1 MIISKEIPIVA
12 YVAYGPFGIEYLKR
26 FISSYT
32 KFKSGCKH
40 KLLIC
45 FKGFS
50 NTNELE
56 KWKKIIDYDFIELFE
71 KNEKNDFD
79 IGSYFR
85 IAEAYKDNLIL
96 FLGTHTR
103 MNCDNWLKI
112 FLNNYRN
119 KRFIGTTGSFASISS
134 QFLGFYYSQYSKF
147 QQLRWGLYHWRKFKL
162 FPNPHIRTTGFFLRG
177 SDLLNLDFDRNKFDK
192 KIETSYFESGRKNI
206 TLQLKKQGFEVGIVN
221 SDNIF
226 FETSQWKN
234 SNTYCLNGQK
244 KLIFIDNRTEEYNL
258 SDNNQKKKMI
268 KFCWGLS

>member
-26 FISSYT
+26 FVSSYT

-50 NTNELE
+50 NTYELE
-56 KWKKIIDYDFIELFE
+56 EWKKIINHDFIELFE

-96 FLGTHTR
+96 FLDTHTR

-112 FLNNYRN
+112 FLDNYRS
-119 KRFIGTTGSFASISS
+119 KRLIGATGSFASISS
-134 QFLGFYYSQYSKF
+134 QFLGFYYTQYSKF
-147 QQLRWGLYHWRKFKL
+147 QQLRWGLYHWRRFKL

-177 SDLLNLDFDRNKFDK
+177 LDLLNLDFDRNKFDK
-192 KIETSYFESGRKNI
+192 KIETNYFESGRKNI
-206 TLQLKKQGFEVGIVN
+206 TLQLKKQGYEVGLVN

-234 SNTYCLNGQK
+234 SNTYCLNAQK

-258 SDNNQKKKMI
+258 SDNKKKKKMT
-268 KFCWGLS
+268 KFCWGIS